1 MESGSPLT
9 NFEKQFEM
17 SPLLY
22 KDNSENGIKIG
33 LRMQENKDRDA
44 SLSRREPC
52 VWTKVVVIWIER
64 KGITETNKED
74 ISKRKSAGF
83 NWMNGWGSLD
93 IK

>member
-52 VWTKVVVIWIER
+52 V
-64 KGITETNKED
+64 
-74 ISKRKSAGF
+74 
-83 NWMNGWGSLD
+83 
-93 IK
+93 